1 MLFKALTTLQYHAA
15 RVKVKPNKKLQVPFK
30 NWQIVK
36 GD

>member
-1 MLFKALTTLQYHAA
+1 MFGRILTQIKYFSM
-15 RVKVKPNKKLQVPFK
+15 RVKPNKKLQVPFK